1 MQKKWWDAAT
11 FPRDMI
17 RDSVSRRK
25 GLLMH
30 TKIMFVRAK
39 AEGGRILSWVY
50 LGSANLSES
59 AW

>member
-11 FPRDMI
+11 FPRGMI

-30 TKIMFVRAK
+30 TKIMFVRART
-39 AEGGRILSWVY
+39 AEGKTKAWIY